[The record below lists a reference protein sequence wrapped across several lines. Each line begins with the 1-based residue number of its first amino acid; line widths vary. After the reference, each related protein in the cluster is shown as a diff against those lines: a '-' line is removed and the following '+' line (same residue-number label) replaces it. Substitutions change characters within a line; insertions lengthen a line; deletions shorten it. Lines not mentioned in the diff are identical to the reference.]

1 MARQRNAEPNLT
13 ALNDMN
19 EVTTPDVLPVSFYQ
33 TGQRASWDAVESE
46 KQISDRRILVVDDEA
61 AVRNLYADWLRDNFE
76 CETAASA
83 DEALAVLATETY
95 ALVISD
101 MMMPGR
107 NGVELLREIKSRY
120 PETAVIMISGVDRPQ
135 RVRDALR
142 IGAFDYLIK
151 PCELDGLTLSVER
164 ALERRALQRTATYYK
179 AHLENQNVELAQ
191 SKTTLQRL
199 QAQLVHT
206 EKMASL
212 GQLSAGIAHELNNP
226 AGFVYGNMDILGD
239 YLANLERLLTAYDQ
253 VALPA
258 HAAAT
263 IEALKTEINYKKLL
277 GDLSSIIS
285 DCREGAQRICDVV
298 KNLRLFSRL
307 DEADLKRVDIHEGL
321 DSTVRLLSRYFSA
334 GRLVLH
340 RDYGDLAP
348 VNCYAGQLNQVWMN
362 LLGNAA
368 QAIKDQGEVTIATR
382 SEGEWVT
389 IAISDTGTGIAE
401 DHLSKI
407 FDPFFTTKPVGE
419 GTGLGLS
426 ISYGIIE
433 RHGGAITVTSEIGSG
448 TTFTVRI
455 PVCAAGVEQVKN

>member
-1 MARQRNAEPNLT
+1 
-13 ALNDMN
+13 MN
-19 EVTTPDVLPVSFYQ
+19 EATSTPVSPVSLCP
-33 TGQRASWDAVESE
+33 TGQGTAWDFVESE
-46 KQISDRRILVVDDEA
+46 SPDSDRRILIVDDESPIRKLFA
-61 AVRNLYADWLRDNFE
+61 EWLSEDFE

-83 DEALAVLATETY
+83 DEALAILALATY

-107 NGVELLREIKSRY
+107 NGVELLREIRSRY

-151 PCELDGLTLSVER
+151 PCELDVLTLSVER
-164 ALERRALQRTATYYK
+164 ALERRALQRTARSYK
-179 AHLENQNVELAQ
+179 ANLENQNIELAT
-191 SKTTLQRL
+191 SKTALERL

-226 AGFVYGNMDILGD
+226 AGFVYGNMDILGG
-239 YLANLERLLTAYDQ
+239 YLTDLARLLEVYDQ
-253 VALPA
+253 VALPSD
-258 HAAAT
+258 AAAT
-263 IEALKTEINYKKLL
+263 IESLKTEISYEKLL
-277 GDLSSIIS
+277 DDLTSIIS

-307 DEADLKRVDIHEGL
+307 DEAELKLVDIHQGL
-321 DSTVRLLSRYFSA
+321 DSTVRLLSRYFSG
-334 GRLVLH
+334 GRIVLH
-340 RDYGDLAP
+340 RDYGILQG

-368 QAIKDQGEVTIATR
+368 QAVKDQGVVSIVTRTD
-382 SEGEWVT
+382 GDWVT
-389 IAISDTGTGIAE
+389 VAISDTGTGIAE
-401 DHLSKI
+401 DHLSRI
-407 FDPFFTTKPVGE
+407 FNPFFTTKPVGE

-433 RHGGAITVTSEIGSG
+433 RHGGTITVTSEIGSG
-448 TTFTVRI
+448 TRFIVRI
-455 PVCAAGVEQVKN
+455 PICAAGVTLVKN

>member
-1 MARQRNAEPNLT
+1 
-13 ALNDMN
+13 MN
-19 EVTTPDVLPVSFYQ
+19 EVITPDVLPVSFYQ
-33 TGQRASWDAVESE
+33 AGQRASWDAVESE

-151 PCELDGLTLSVER
+151 PCELDVLTLSVER

-179 AHLENQNVELAQ
+179 AHLENQNVELAH

-226 AGFVYGNMDILGD
+226 AGFVYGNMDILGN
-239 YLANLERLLTAYDQ
+239 YLANLERLLTAYDL
-253 VALPA
+253 VALPPD
-258 HAAAT
+258 AAAR
-263 IEALKTEINYKKLL
+263 IEALKAEINYKKLL

-321 DSTVRLLSRYFSA
+321 DSTIRLLSRYFSA

-340 RDYGDLAP
+340 RDYGNLPP

-368 QAIKDQGEVTIATR
+368 QAVRDQGEVTIATR

-389 IAISDTGTGIAE
+389 IAISDTGTGIAA